1 MAWYRT
7 GTVAVT
13 NNSNTVTGTGTA
25 WVDAVA
31 VGETFLGPDAQ
42 VYEITSI
49 VSGTSLRISP
59 NYKGSTATVQ
69 SYAIMPTQ
77 GYLRDLAAQ
86 AAALVGSYQ
95 AVRDGAGA
103 GKFAAGTAAA
113 PSLRAAADENTGIN
127 LPGADI
133 LQLVTGGVA
142 HLQIAADG
150 TPTGNAMTKAPVS
163 SAQQAALDAV
173 AAASV
178 PMAALGADPAQVPL
192 VQMLGRLAFMDALGV
207 ITVSKHQPAASGTS
221 WIERVSDTSIK
232 LFLRG
237 DDGVAR
243 STTLTLS

>member
-1 MAWYRT
+1 MAWYRS

-13 NNSNTVTGTGTA
+13 NNSNVVTGTGTS

-31 VGETFLGPDAQ
+31 LGETFLGPDGQ

-59 NYKGSTATVQ
+59 NYKGATAGAQ

-86 AAALVGSYQ
+86 AAALVASYQ

-103 GKFAAGTAAA
+103 GKFPAGTAVA

-127 LPGADI
+127 LPGDDV

-142 HLQIAADG
+142 RLTVAADG
-150 TPTGNAMTKAPVS
+150 TPTGDVVTKAPVS
-163 SAQQAALDAV
+163 TPQATAIAAV
-173 AAASV
+173 AAAAVPLAAVGPAPGQVPANQHLGAMAFMDEVGVLV
-178 PMAALGADPAQVPL
+178 PMA
-192 VQMLGRLAFMDALGV
+192 
-207 ITVSKHQPAASGTS
+207 HQPTKLRSVWFEFVGNTS
-221 WIERVSDTSIK
+221 MK
-232 LFLRG
+232 LCTRG
-237 DDGVAR
+237 DDGVVR
-243 STTLTLS
+243 STTLSQV